1 MEGADESK
9 PVAVVENRVEVVQNL
24 KHVRQGLEAAGV
36 IALHRRQNGGA
47 LRENLENNRMDLR
60 VAEKNSIMRRT
71 TQDLDGCTDSVNIL
85 NALLLREHA
94 AQPLGMSDTKANTH
108 S

>member
-1 MEGADESK
+1 MEGTDESE

-24 KHVRQGLEAAGV
+24 KHVRQGLEAARV
-36 IALHRRQNGGA
+36 IVLHCGQNGGA

-94 AQPLGMSDTKANTH
+94 AKPLKA
-108 S
+108 

>member
-1 MEGADESK
+1 MEGTDESK

-36 IALHRRQNGGA
+36 IVLHCGQNGGA

-85 NALLLREHA
+85 NALLLRKHA
-94 AQPLGMSDTKANTH
+94 AKPLKA
-108 S
+108 